1 MRRNSEESLVIMV
14 GNTSSTLIDE
24 GASHVCYLLRII
36 LLCATMG
43 VVLVV
48 CISAL
53 E

>member
-43 VVLVV
+43 AVL
-48 CISAL
+48 ITFMSAI